1 MRDHDETA
9 SKVIDYVDRQAF
21 PVSVPMVAERLHVNH
36 GKATDVASKQIALGL
51 WRRADDGRV
60 MGVNCHLPPDWT
72 DDITNHMDTSLLEK
86 CMSKRDLIDIW
97 RSGAWMSTA
106 GIHEL
111 TGIPSDRIK
120 NAFARGRLPY
130 RMILDKRHATYADV
144 LAWAHSVS

>member
-1 MRDHDETA
+1 MRDHDDTA
-9 SKVIDYVDRQAF
+9 AKVIGYVDRQAF
-21 PVSVPMVAERLHVNH
+21 PVSVPMVAERLHINH

-60 MGVNCHLPPDWT
+60 MGINCHLHIDWT
-72 DDITNHMDTSLLEK
+72 DDITNHMDAGLLDI

-97 RSGAWMSTA
+97 RSGAWLATA
-106 GIHEL
+106 DIHEL

-120 NAFARGRLPY
+120 NAFSRGRLPY

>member
-51 WRRADDGRV
+51 WRRAEDGRV
-60 MGVNCHLPPDWT
+60 MGVNCQLPPDWT
-72 DDITNHMDTSLLEK
+72 DDITNHMDPSLLEK
-86 CMSKRDLIDIW
+86 CMSERELIDTW
-97 RSGAWMSTA
+97 RTGAWMATA
-106 GIHEL
+106 DIHEL
-111 TGIPSDRIK
+111 TGIQSDKIK

-144 LAWAHSVS
+144 LAWGA